1 MIDYR
6 KVKLVVTDMDGTLLH
21 SDYTLNPRFFN
32 IYNQLKELG
41 ITFTVASG
49 RQYESLLHIFEKIQD
64 DIYFIAEN
72 GGNVVFRGKQLLI
85 QEIEPGIIEEVVK
98 QIRTLPDTELIL
110 CGIKNAYVEEAY
122 PEFERHIAPYYP
134 MRKIVSDF
142 SEPIEDQ
149 IVKIAIYNPVSS
161 EEYILPHV
169 EYLQKNYQVVVSGQH
184 WVDIS
189 TKNSNKGFALQE
201 IQKILQVSKDQTM
214 VFGDYL
220 NDLGMMDN
228 SYFSFAMANAH
239 SELKEKARFIAAS
252 NDEDGVL
259 KILEDLIAQRK

>member
-1 MIDYR
+1 MIDYK
-6 KVKLVVTDMDGTLLH
+6 KVKLLVTDMDGTLLH
-21 SDYTLNPRFFN
+21 SDYTLNPNFFI

-49 RQYESLLHIFEKIQD
+49 RQYESLLHIFEKIQNET
-64 DIYFIAEN
+64 YFIAEN
-72 GGNVVFRGKQLLI
+72 GGNVVFREKQLLV
-85 QEIEPGIIEEVVK
+85 QEIKPSIIEEVIK
-98 QIRTLPDTELIL
+98 LILPNTELIL
-110 CGIKNAYVEEAY
+110 CGIKSAYVEEAY
-122 PEFERHIAPYYP
+122 PEFEKHIAPYYP

-161 EEYILPHV
+161 EDKILPHV
-169 EYLQKNYQVVVSGQH
+169 KYLQKNYQVVVSGQH
-184 WVDIS
+184 WLDIS

-201 IQKILQVSKDQTM
+201 IQKILQISKDETM

-228 SYFSFAMANAH
+228 GYFSFAMANAH
-239 SELKEKARFIAAS
+239 PDLKEKARFIAAS
-252 NDEDGVL
+252 NNEDGVL